1 MASGPALLRWAL
13 AAGLL
18 AGTAAM
24 AAAHEDYDWIRK
36 GGYRGVDGTSCCG
49 QDDCDQIPASRVE
62 STPLG
67 YRLPDFGMT
76 IPYRQATPSLDGKF
90 WLCRSDRAT
99 MRCFFAPP
107 PGT

>member
-1 MASGPALLRWAL
+1 
-13 AAGLL
+13 
-18 AGTAAM
+18 M
-24 AAAHEDYDWIRK
+24 AAAHDDYDWIRK

-49 QDDCDQIPASRVE
+49 RDDCDQIPASRVE